1 MAFALRFS
9 AAHGVQALA
18 LLAALAGVAVW
29 TPLLL
34 STAESHTPPAA
45 ADAAARSDNPAL
57 QWFSTAPAAL
67 QVKVSGVLA
76 GDRKSVV

>member
-9 AAHGVQALA
+9 PAHVVQALA

-34 STAESHTPPAA
+34 T
-45 ADAAARSDNPAL
+45 
-57 QWFSTAPAAL
+57 
-67 QVKVSGVLA
+67 
-76 GDRKSVV
+76 